1 MSEETELIKERLDL
15 AALIQEYVPLKHA
28 GQHLKGLCPFHQEKT
43 PSFVVSPTRGMWHCF
58 GCSEGGDAFAF
69 IQKIEG
75 LDFVGA
81 LKLLAER
88 TGVELKPFGSA
99 QGKQVQNER
108 QRLFDLLQLTAR
120 FYHEVLMHHAAGKKA
135 QAYLQERGV
144 TEATMEQFQIGY
156 APTGWDTLQQFL
168 RKKNFGLPEM
178 MAAGVV
184 GMSGVRA
191 FDRFRGRIIFPVTD
205 LQGRVIAFGGRIT
218 PWTET
223 GREGKYVNSPE
234 TKLYSKRRTV
244 YNLQRAK
251 QHVRHGAPMVVVEGY
266 MDVVMMTQA
275 GWPGVVASSGT
286 AFTAEQVEQLKRFTD
301 TLHFAFDADAA
312 GWKAAQAATSAALG
326 AGMRVATVQFPTGQD
341 PADVAKAQPQ
351 ELKNYLAQPQ
361 SLVTV
366 ALRHLKSGASVDQR
380 LQEVLPLVAAVS
392 HPVQQGEMIQEV
404 ARVLHLSEE
413 RVIQLVAR
421 AAVDRPSVAPV
432 APEGAQEGVR
442 LSAEQWLLGLVLLEA
457 AVRREV
463 LPKLS
468 PGWFVDDGATALYK
482 QLQYLSNNQ
491 DFFTM
496 TSEALMQLLP
506 SELLPLAEGMR
517 VVAADRL
524 AFSSEVAVTEA
535 RGLAQWIQRRW
546 LERRL
551 QTLQTGLATMT
562 TPERG
567 TLLQEFQAVAEE
579 LERVKAPLRGGA
591 SI

>member
-1 MSEETELIKERLDL
+1 MSSEEVELIKERLDL
-15 AALIQEYVPLKHA
+15 ASLIQEYVPLKQA
-28 GQHLKGLCPFHQEKT
+28 GQHFKGLCPFHQEKT
-43 PSFVVSPTRGMWHCF
+43 PSFVVSPTKGMWYCF
-58 GCSEGGDAFAF
+58 GCSEGGDAFVF

-75 LDFVGA
+75 LDFIGA

-88 TGVELKPFGSA
+88 TGVDLPAGRQGS
-99 QGKQVQNER
+99 KSSRDER

-120 FYHEVLMHHAAGKKA
+120 FYHEVLLHHAAGKKA
-135 QAYLQERGV
+135 RMYLHERGV
-144 TEATMEQFQIGY
+144 TEETMAQFQIGY

-178 MAAGVV
+178 LAAGVV
-184 GMSGVRA
+184 GVSGDGSAGRA
-191 FDRFRGRIIFPVTD
+191 FDRFRGRIIFPVFD

-251 QHVRHGAPMVVVEGY
+251 QHGRHGAPMVVVEGY

-286 AFTAEQVEQLKRFTD
+286 AFTVEQVEQLKRFTD

-312 GWKAAQAATSAALG
+312 GWKAAQAATSAALA
-326 AGMRVATVQFPTGQD
+326 AGMRVATVQFPAGQD
-341 PADVAKAQPQ
+341 PADVAKAAPEQLGQ
-351 ELKNYLAQPQ
+351 YLGQPQ
-361 SLVTV
+361 SLVAV
-366 ALRHLKSGASVDQR
+366 ALAHLRSGTSVDQR
-380 LQEVLPLVAAVS
+380 LAEVLPLVAAVS

-413 RVIQLVAR
+413 RVIQLVTR
-421 AAVDRPSVAPV
+421 APFDKLRVKPAESGSTH
-432 APEGAQEGVR
+432 EEVR
-442 LSAEQWLLGLVLLEA
+442 LSAEQLLLGLVVLEG

-468 PGWFVDDGATALYK
+468 PGWFVDDGAMALYK

-496 TSEALMQLLP
+496 TSEALVQLLP
-506 SELLPLAEGMR
+506 LELTALAEGMR

-524 AFSSEVAVTEA
+524 ASSSEAAVTEA
-535 RGLAQWIQRRW
+535 HGLSQWLQRRW

-551 QTLQTGLATMT
+551 QALQTGLATVAL
-562 TPERG
+562 PERG
-567 TLLQEFQAVAEE
+567 TLLQEFQTVAEE
-579 LERVKAPLRGGA
+579 LERVKAGV
-591 SI
+591 